1 MTSTLN
7 PTPLTPSVAGHLLRS
22 TAMKPVELRENV
34 WWLAN
39 RSDSLL
45 EVNIYLLCYLTE
57 KIRANLIV
65 DPGPPELL
73 THLQK
78 VLMPLIGGLEKIQG
92 ILINHQDPDVA
103 ANAAYIQKLNPQCMT
118 VASEDTW
125 RLIHFFGLKAS
136 CFKAV
141 ESYRNHRA
149 VMPGGCRLHFV
160 ASPFCHFRGAMMYY
174 DERSRI
180 LFSGDLF
187 GGLSYSHSLYADE
200 SSWEGI
206 KTFHQLY
213 MPSRDALRLAVSRIR
228 NLKPQPE
235 MIAPQHG
242 SIIQGE
248 LIKDFLDRMYNLDVG
263 LDLLVAS
270 EKEEN
275 YLGAINEILAELEQE
290 ESAEALA
297 EGIASLNQDRSF
309 TNIMTSFKVDPPTAV
324 KTLLTHL
331 REHGGLGLESLVNL
345 VALKVLIG
353 RNIPVSDILPRNWD
367 GDGHDLPDYFE

>member
-1 MTSTLN
+1 
-7 PTPLTPSVAGHLLRS
+7 
-22 TAMKPVELRENV
+22 MKPVELRENV
-34 WWLAN
+34 WWLAS

-45 EVNIYLLCYLTE
+45 EVNVYLLCYPHD
-57 KIRANLIV
+57 KGRANLIV

-73 THLQK
+73 TCLQK
-78 VLMPLIGGLEKIQG
+78 AAVPIIGGLEHVDG

-103 ANAAYIQKLNPQCMT
+103 ANAAYIQKLNPKCMT

-136 CFKAV
+136 RFKAV

-149 VMPGGCRLHFV
+149 TMPGGCRLHFV
-160 ASPFCHFRGAMMYY
+160 GSPFCHFRGAMMYY

-187 GGLSYSHSLYADE
+187 GGLSYTPDLYATE
-200 SSWEGI
+200 ASWDGI

-213 MPSRDALRLAVSRIR
+213 MPSREALRLAVSRIR
-228 NLKPQPE
+228 NLDPPPD

-242 SIIQGE
+242 GVIQGG
-248 LIKDFLDRMYNLDVG
+248 LLKDFIDRIYNLDVG

-275 YLGAINEILAELEQE
+275 YLGAVNEILDELEQE
-290 ESAEALA
+290 DSAEALA
-297 EGIASLNQDRSF
+297 KGIAALNQDRSF
-309 TNIMTSFKVDPPTAV
+309 TSIMTFAGTKVTAFKVEPPTAI

-331 REHGGLGLESLVNL
+331 RKHGGLGLESLVNL

-353 RNIPVSDILPRNWD
+353 RNIPISDILPQNWD
-367 GDGHDLPDYFE
+367 GEDLPDYFE

>member
-1 MTSTLN
+1 MDRVVKCT
-7 PTPLTPSVAGHLLRS
+7 VF
-22 TAMKPVELRENV
+22 
-34 WWLAN
+34 LA
-39 RSDSLL
+39 DMG
-45 EVNIYLLCYLTE
+45 
-57 KIRANLIV
+57 
-65 DPGPPELL
+65 D
-73 THLQK
+73 
-78 VLMPLIGGLEKIQG
+78 
-92 ILINHQDPDVA
+92 
-103 ANAAYIQKLNPQCMT
+103 
-118 VASEDTW
+118 
-125 RLIHFFGLKAS
+125 
-136 CFKAV
+136 FKAV
-141 ESYRNHRA
+141 NEIYATVFGEEPPARSA
-149 VMPGGCRLHFV
+149 VEVARLPLD
-160 ASPFCHFRGAMMYY
+160 A
-174 DERSRI
+174 RI
-180 LFSGDLF
+180 
-187 GGLSYSHSLYADE
+187 E
-200 SSWEGI
+200 I
-206 KTFHQLY
+206 
-213 MPSRDALRLAVSRIR
+213 
-228 NLKPQPE
+228 E

-309 TNIMTSFKVDPPTAV
+309 TNIMTFAGTKVTSFKVDPPTAV

>member
-1 MTSTLN
+1 
-7 PTPLTPSVAGHLLRS
+7 
-22 TAMKPVELRENV
+22 MKPVELRENV
-34 WWLAN
+34 WWLAS

-45 EVNIYLLCYLTE
+45 EVNVYLLCYPHD
-57 KIRANLIV
+57 KGRANLIV

-73 THLQK
+73 TCLQK
-78 VLMPLIGGLEKIQG
+78 ATVPIIGGLEHVDG

-103 ANAAYIQKLNPQCMT
+103 TNAAYIQKLNPKCMT

-136 CFKAV
+136 RFKAV
-141 ESYRNHRA
+141 ESYHNHRA
-149 VMPGGCRLHFV
+149 TMPGGCRIHFV
-160 ASPFCHFRGAMMYY
+160 GSPFCHFRGAMMYY

-187 GGLSYSHSLYADE
+187 GGLSYTPDLYATE
-200 SSWEGI
+200 ASWDGI

-213 MPSRDALRLAVSRIR
+213 MPSRSALQLAVSRIR
-228 NLKPQPE
+228 NLNPPPE

-242 SIIQGE
+242 GIIQGE
-248 LIKDFLDRMYNLDVG
+248 LLKNFIDRIYNLDVG
-263 LDLLVAS
+263 LDLLVTS

-275 YLGAINEILAELEQE
+275 YLGAVNEILEELEQE

-297 EGIASLNQDRSF
+297 KGIAALNQDRSF
-309 TNIMTSFKVDPPTAV
+309 TSIMTFVDTKVTAFRVDPPTAI

-353 RNIPVSDILPRNWD
+353 RNIPISDILPQNLD
-367 GDGHDLPDYFE
+367 GDDLPDYFE